1 MYLRLRPE
9 RPIRLAAVLLLALAA
24 SDARAQDAAPPALDW
39 KQGPAVV
46 PVGSVAEIQLPEH
59 FVALDQAETRR
70 FLDLTENPQQGNEVA
85 VVASAAEG
93 DSWFLVFEYD
103 EIGYVRDDEKD
114 ALDAEA
120 MLESIREGTA
130 ASNEERKSRGWSTM
144 EIVGWQEE
152 PHYDTATNNLTWAIV
167 GESDQ
172 HQTVN
177 KLVKL
182 LGRRGVMTATLVAGP
197 EQFAAAS
204 ATTNQLLGSY
214 QFRAGEQYAD
224 FVEGSDSIA
233 EIGLK
238 GLVLGGVG
246 AALIKSGVL
255 GKFWK
260 VIVAAVVGLGAGMSK
275 LLGRKKSGGVGT
287 PS

>member
-1 MYLRLRPE
+1 MDLRACSYR
-9 RPIRLAAVLLLALAA
+9 IAVLLLVALAL
-24 SDARAQDAAPPALDW
+24 SEARAQDAAAPAALDW
-39 KQGPAVV
+39 KPGPALV
-46 PVGSVAEIQLPEH
+46 PVGDVAEIQVPEN
-59 FVALDQAETRR
+59 FVALDQAGTRR
-70 FLDLTENPQQGNEVA
+70 FLELTQNPQQGNEVA
-85 VVASAAEG
+85 VVASAGEG
-93 DSWFLVFEYD
+93 DNWFLVFEFD
-103 EIGYVRDDEKD
+103 DIGYVRDDEKD

-120 MLESIREGTA
+120 MLASIREGTEA
-130 ASNEERKSRGWSTM
+130 ANEERESRGWPTLQ
-144 EIVGWQEE
+144 IVGWQEE

-172 HQTVN
+172 QQTIN

-204 ATTNQLLGSY
+204 ATTNQLLGAY
-214 QFRAGEQYAD
+214 QFRAGNRYAD
-224 FVEGSDSIA
+224 FIEGSDSIA

-246 AALIKSGVL
+246 AALIKSGLL

-260 VIVAAVVGLGAGMSK
+260 VIVAAVVGLGTGVSK
-275 LLGRKKSGGVGT
+275 LLGRGKTGGAGAPT
-287 PS
+287 

>member
-1 MYLRLRPE
+1 MDLRFRPD
-9 RPIRLAAVLLLALAA
+9 RPLRLAALLLLALAT

-39 KQGPAVV
+39 KAGPALV
-46 PVGSVAEIQLPEH
+46 PVGDVAEIQLGEN
-59 FVALDQAETRR
+59 FVALDQAGTRK
-70 FLDLTENPQQGNEVA
+70 FLELTQNPQQGNEVA
-85 VVASAAEG
+85 VVASAVEG
-93 DSWFLVFEYD
+93 ENWFLVFEYD

-120 MLESIREGTA
+120 MLASIREGTA
-130 ASNEERKSRGWSTM
+130 AANEERKSRGWSTM

-167 GESDQ
+167 GESEQ
-172 HQTVN
+172 QQTIN

-197 EQFAAAS
+197 DQFAAAS
-204 ATTNQLLGSY
+204 ATTNQLLGAY
-214 QFRAGEQYAD
+214 QFRTGSQYAD
-224 FVEGSDSIA
+224 FVEGSDSVA

-246 AALIKSGVL
+246 AALIKSGLL

-260 VIVAAVVGLGAGMSK
+260 VIVAGVVAVGAGVSR
-275 LLGRKKSGGVGT
+275 LLGRGKSGSAGT
-287 PS
+287 PT